1 MKSFWIYSLMILFTL
16 NFCKKK
22 NEEELFIQ
30 TGIDYAKAL
39 EYIKNYK
46 TDSAEIILQQFIS
59 KKTEEDTPNLFV
71 QSQITLGRIDSDQG
85 KNVEA
90 LQHYQAALNTA
101 ENQNLKDQIP
111 HIYKNMGVLYV
122 QWKKFDEAL
131 HYYNLSEKLA
141 TALGYKELIADCQNN
156 KGIIYEQ
163 QEDYSKALAAYESAL
178 KHYQSENIPDKIA
191 MVYSNLAIVHKLLK
205 DYEQSV
211 KFNLKA
217 IEIFENS
224 GDKWSIAATYNN
236 IGNLYREMGNFNLAQ
251 EYGKQSLEIAQEIK
265 AEEIVGMAYETLALT
280 AAESKDYQHA
290 YDYQLKFS
298 NSMNQFINE
307 ESTRQLADL
316 NIKYET
322 EKKEKLIAETQLA
335 SKQKNIWLILLGTLM
350 LLGLLI
356 FKNYR
361 QKSQHRQQQLTLENQ
376 LLQEQTHSKMQ
387 EQRLEISR
395 DLHDSL
401 GAQLTFIQSTLDS
414 LEHSSSNLDENIKKK
429 ISSLSNFSESSIS
442 ELKNTLWVLN
452 TNDLRLEDLKNKM
465 LNFIRNASE
474 AKEEIDFQF
483 RFKIEENIEIPSKH
497 AIHIF
502 RAFQE
507 ILNNAMKYADASE
520 IKVIIYQNKRALDI
534 QISDNGKGFD
544 INDEKLNSYGLKNI
558 QSRIKLLDA
567 QMNFQS
573 SKEKGTQYQIQIQM

>member
-1 MKSFWIYSLMILFTL
+1 MKSFWIYGLMILVTL

>member
-1 MKSFWIYSLMILFTL
+1 MKSFWIYGLMILFTL

-280 AAESKDYQHA
+280 AAESKDYKSA

-298 NSMNQFINE
+298 NSMNQFINK
-307 ESTRQLADL
+307 ESTRQLAEL

>member
-1 MKSFWIYSLMILFTL
+1 MKSLWIYSLIILFAL
-16 NFCKKK
+16 ISCEQK
-22 NEEELFIQ
+22 NEENEILQI
-30 TGIDYAKAL
+30 GLDYAKAL
-39 EYIKNYK
+39 NLINEYKI
-46 TDSAEIILQQFIS
+46 DSAEIILKQFIT
-59 KKTEEDTPNLFV
+59 KETEKSTPDLFV
-71 QSQITLGRIDSDQG
+71 QTQITLGKIDSDQG

-90 LQHYQAALNTA
+90 LQHYQSALHTA
-101 ENQNLKDQIP
+101 ESQNLKDRIP

-122 QWKKFDEAL
+122 QWKKFDEAIK
-131 HYYNLSEKLA
+131 YYHLSEELA
-141 TALGYKELIADCQNN
+141 TTLGNEELIADCQNN

-163 QEDYSKALAAYESAL
+163 QEDYPKALEAYESAL
-178 KHYQSENIPDKIA
+178 KHYQSKNIPDKIA
-191 MVYSNLAIVHKLLK
+191 MVYSNLAIVHKLLN
-205 DYEQSV
+205 DYAQSIEY
-211 KFNLKA
+211 NLKA

-236 IGNLYREMGNFNLAQ
+236 IGNLYREMGNFSLAQ
-251 EYGKQSLEIAQEIK
+251 QYGKKSVEIAQEIK

-280 AAESKDYQHA
+280 AAESKDFKSA
-290 YDYQLKFS
+290 YEFQVKFS

-307 ESTRQLADL
+307 ESTRQLAEL

-322 EKKEKLIAETQLA
+322 EKKEKIIAETQLA
-335 SKQKNIWLILLGTLM
+335 SKQKNIWLILLGCLM
-350 LLGLLI
+350 LLGLFI
-356 FKNYR
+356 FVNYR
-361 QKSQHRQQQLTLENQ
+361 QKSRHRQQQLALENQ

-414 LEHSSSNLDENIKKK
+414 LQHTTSNLEENVQKK
-429 ISSLSNFSESSIS
+429 IYSLSNFSESSIA